1 MSAPAQN
8 GAARPPVVARGLVK
22 AFGERRV
29 MDGLDFEFGGDEFV
43 ALLGPSGCGKTTLLR
58 LLAGLDTP
66 QRGEIVVPGAHSIVF
81 QDPRLLPWQRVW
93 ANVVLGLPRG
103 GKPRALEALAE
114 VGLAEHADAWPKT
127 LSGGEAQR
135 VALARA
141 LVREPQLLLLDEPF
155 AALDAITR
163 IRMHGLVRR
172 LVDIHRPAVL
182 IVTHDV
188 DEALALAD
196 RVAVMRDGAIRLD
209 LRVPADA
216 RTRGNQE
223 FEALRARLLAE
234 LGLTGATASA
244 EPAQVL
250 TNGNGALPQEA
261 FR

>member
-1 MSAPAQN
+1 MSVPAHN

-29 MDGLDFEFGGDEFV
+29 MDGLDFEFGGEEFV

-66 QRGEIVVPGAHSIVF
+66 QHGEIIVPGAHSIVF

-103 GKPRALEALAE
+103 GKPRALEALDE
-114 VGLAEHADAWPKT
+114 VGLAAHADAWPKT

-141 LVREPQLLLLDEPF
+141 LVREPELLLLDEPF

-172 LVDIHRPAVL
+172 LVDVHRPAVL

-209 LRVPADA
+209 VRVPADA
-216 RTRGNQE
+216 RTRGNRE
-223 FEALRARLLAE
+223 FEVLRGRLLAE
-234 LGLTGATASA
+234 LGLTGAAAA

-261 FR
+261 MR

>member
-1 MSAPAQN
+1 MSAARN
-8 GAARPPVVARGLVK
+8 DTSRPPVIARGLVK
-22 AFGERRV
+22 SFGERRV
-29 MDGLDFEFGGDEFV
+29 MNELDFELGGEEFV

-58 LLAGLDTP
+58 LLAGLDQP

-93 ANVVLGLPRG
+93 ANVVLGLPRSG
-103 GKPRALEALAE
+103 GKARALEALAE
-114 VGLAEHADAWPKT
+114 VGIADHADAWPKT

-141 LVREPQLLLLDEPF
+141 LVRQPELLLLDEPF

-163 IRMHGLVRR
+163 LRMHDLVRK
-172 LVDIHRPAVL
+172 LVSVHRPAVL

-209 LRVPADA
+209 VRVPEDA
-216 RTRGNQE
+216 RTRGNRE
-223 FEALRARLLAE
+223 FEVLRGRLLVE
-234 LGLTGATASA
+234 LGLAPAAPA
-244 EPAQVL
+244 EPDHAL
-250 TNGNGALPQEA
+250 RNGNGAMPPKEA
-261 FR
+261 VR

>member
-1 MSAPAQN
+1 MSA
-8 GAARPPVVARGLVK
+8 ARNSARSPVIARGLVK
-22 AFGERRV
+22 SFGERRV
-29 MDGLDFEFGGDEFV
+29 MNGLDFEIGGEEFV

-58 LLAGLDTP
+58 LLAGLDQP
-66 QRGEIVVPGAHSIVF
+66 QRGEIIVPGAHSIVF

-103 GKPRALEALAE
+103 GGKARALEALAE
-114 VGLAEHADAWPKT
+114 VGLAGHADAWPKT

-141 LVREPQLLLLDEPF
+141 LVRQPELLLLDEPF

-163 IRMHGLVRR
+163 IRMHDLVRK
-172 LVDIHRPAVL
+172 LISVHRPAVL

-209 LRVPADA
+209 VRVPADA
-216 RTRGNQE
+216 RTRGNRE
-223 FEALRARLLAE
+223 FEVLRARLLAE
-234 LGLTGATASA
+234 LGLA
-244 EPAQVL
+244 PAAPAAADHAL
-250 TNGNGALPQEA
+250 RNGNGALPPKEA
-261 FR
+261 VR

>member
-1 MSAPAQN
+1 MSAARN
-8 GAARPPVVARGLVK
+8 GTARPPVVARGLVK
-22 AFGERRV
+22 SFGERQV
-29 MDGLDFEFGGDEFV
+29 MSGLDFELGGEEFV

-93 ANVVLGLPRG
+93 ANVVLGLQGAGRT
-103 GKPRALEALAE
+103 RALEALGE
-114 VGLAEHADAWPKT
+114 VGLTDHADAWPKT

-141 LVREPQLLLLDEPF
+141 LVREPELLLLDEPF

-163 IRMHGLVRR
+163 IRMHDLVKR
-172 LVDIHRPAVL
+172 LVSVHRPAVL

-209 LRVPADA
+209 VRVPADA
-216 RTRGNQE
+216 RTRGDRE
-223 FEALRARLLAE
+223 FEALRARLLVE
-234 LGLTGATASA
+234 LGL
-244 EPAQVL
+244 PAGTVADEDHRL
-250 TNGNGALPQEA
+250 GNGNGALPQEA
-261 FR
+261 VR

>member
-1 MSAPAQN
+1 MSAARN
-8 GAARPPVVARGLVK
+8 GAPRPPVVARGLVK
-22 AFGERRV
+22 SFGERQV
-29 MDGLDFEFGGDEFV
+29 MRGLDFELGGEEFV

-93 ANVVLGLPRG
+93 ANVVLGLHGSSRA
-103 GKPRALEALAE
+103 RALEALSE
-114 VGLAEHADAWPKT
+114 VGIADHADAWPKT

-141 LVREPQLLLLDEPF
+141 LVREPELLLLDEPF

-163 IRMHGLVRR
+163 IRMHDLVRR
-172 LVDIHRPAVL
+172 LVSVHRPAVL

-209 LRVPADA
+209 VRVPADA

-223 FEALRARLLAE
+223 FEALRARLLVE
-234 LGLTGATASA
+234 LGLPAGAVAA
-244 EPAQVL
+244 EDHPL
-250 TNGNGALPQEA
+250 RNGNGALPQEA
-261 FR
+261 VR

>member
-1 MSAPAQN
+1 MSAPARN
-8 GAARPPVVARGLVK
+8 GAVRPPVVARGLVK

-29 MDGLDFEFGGDEFV
+29 MDGLDFEIGGDEFV

-103 GKPRALEALAE
+103 SRPRALEALGE

-141 LVREPQLLLLDEPF
+141 LVREPELLLLDEPF

-172 LVDIHRPAVL
+172 LVDVHRPAVL

-209 LRVPADA
+209 VRVPADA

-234 LGLTGATASA
+234 LGLTAAFA
-244 EPAQVL
+244 PEPGQIL

-261 FR
+261 LR